1 MALTTKQEAF
11 CQNIVDGFTQLES
24 YKRAYDAKNMM
35 DKTISNNAYELIN
48 GREVAGRIQQLRDVL
63 AERLLFPRI
72 ERLEILKG
80 IAQGSERDGDRINAI
95 KTFSDFIGDGA
106 PIKIAIEHSGQIVSQ
121 KTADEMTDDEL
132 ATIATSGG

>member
-1 MALTTKQEAF
+1 MALTAKQESFA
-11 CQNIVDGFTQLES
+11 QNIVDGFTQLES
-24 YKRAYDAKNMM
+24 YKRAYDAENML

-48 GREVAGRIQQLRDVL
+48 NREVAGRIQQLRDQL

-95 KTFSDFIGDGA
+95 KVFSDFVGDGA
-106 PIKIAIEHSGQIVSQ
+106 PIKVEVEHTGETSKKITFEVIKS
-121 KTADEMTDDEL
+121 ANNTDN
-132 ATIATSGG
+132 